1 MSSLSSWIKR
11 QSRVIRRSTLSGLTS
26 ILEEEPALRM
36 KAKRRHGVSDLAA
49 LHRRAGHT
57 HTHPSRRQ
65 PADMEDSRKCS
76 KYRKR
81 KNVSSQTWKARLTG
95 TGLELTAKP
104 DTVAQRGD
112 NKSAKI
118 VLRLVCLDS
127 DYECPRPR
135 PPLPRCDSPT
145 SDSSESEGSRS
156 GSASPVLSGL
166 PTTPTPSPTA
176 ESYDVAAELKG
187 QAVIRCK
194 TIKPLAIVKR
204 AVSPVPPPPQPV
216 ASTSTLPAADECEE
230 EDDDAWQDDD
240 EYYAAHAGSFITL
253 APPLPP
259 SFPASPSCESLPMSA
274 ALPSSRAL
282 RRESAIIPTASVRRS
297 PAVRASIPIPTR
309 APPPPPIVTSSA
321 YCHSYTLAV
330 TPAPPSASH
339 LSPASV
345 SRPSPALARSRTR
358 APPKTP
364 LPTDALSTPWSG
376 DWTAYA
382 PFGTPSPSSSQHSH
396 SSDSDSACSSSSER
410 LAALLSPPPAPSS
423 PQRRFPAET
432 QGVPSDVSSSEW
444 EEEEEEAWEACAV
457 SYGDAYEEVPLSPLV
472 ACVPSSPSPSSS
484 SPLAPSPTEE
494 KWNFPPSPLPLP
506 NPAFASASAC
516 SGSAPIAG
524 PGRYTGWH
532 PRPRASQLRLALAVE
547 PLSLLVS
554 QQQQRCQQ
562 EPERTLRSRWSSS
575 TLSSVHSAHA
585 HGRRSPGVASSPK
598 TFAFARAAGVRRYM
612 HFPKAPGQK
621 PKPKPMGSATVLS
634 TPKRGKGKGGKRLT
648 VEDVLVISPAPPS
661 PAPVPA
667 PPTPTCGATA
677 NAPRQRW
684 SYSSRASSSRA
695 APSGSESSDSGH
707 SDSDDCGSECSGGSG
722 SEGMRRK
729 PIPVGLF
736 LR

>member
-1 MSSLSSWIKR
+1 MSGLSSYIKR
-11 QSRVIRRSTLSGLTS
+11 QSRVIRRSTLSSLSS
-26 ILEEEPALRM
+26 ILEEEPAPELTTPKKSNSM
-36 KAKRRHGVSDLAA
+36 KAKRRHGVSDLAIPRTSP
-49 LHRRAGHT
+49 LF
-57 HTHPSRRQ
+57 
-65 PADMEDSRKCS
+65 
-76 KYRKR
+76 
-81 KNVSSQTWKARLTG
+81 
-95 TGLELTAKP
+95 TA
-104 DTVAQRGD
+104 VQRTP
-112 NKSAKI
+112 
-118 VLRLVCLDS
+118 CLDS
-127 DYECPRPR
+127 DYECPRPC
-135 PPLPRCDSPT
+135 PPLPRCDSLT

-156 GSASPVLSGL
+156 RSASLVSSGL

-176 ESYDVAAELKG
+176 ESYNVAAELKG
-187 QAVIRCK
+187 QAFIRCK

-216 ASTSTLPAADECEE
+216 ASTSMLPAADACEE

-240 EYYAAHAGSFITL
+240 EFYAAHAGSFITL

-259 SFPASPSCESLPMSA
+259 SFPASPSCESLPTSD

-309 APPPPPIVTSSA
+309 APPPPPIVTSHSHS
-321 YCHSYTLAV
+321 HSYSLAAGPSPN
-330 TPAPPSASH
+330 TASASASCY
-339 LSPASV
+339 LSPASTSASA
-345 SRPSPALARSRTR
+345 SRPSRVSRTR

-382 PFGTPSPSSSQHSH
+382 PFGTPSPSSSQHSY
-396 SSDSDSACSSSSER
+396 DSNSACSSSSER
-410 LAALLSPPPAPSS
+410 LAALLS

-444 EEEEEEAWEACAV
+444 EEEEDAWEACAM

-472 ACVPSSPSPSSS
+472 ACVPSSPS
-484 SPLAPSPTEE
+484 SPLSPPSPASSLSSVEE
-494 KWNFPPSPLPLP
+494 KWSFPPSPLPLP
-506 NPAFASASAC
+506 NPPFAASV
-516 SGSAPIAG
+516 PIAVAG

-547 PLSLLVS
+547 PLSLLASQDHSPCTPAPCASSPYSVQERERG
-554 QQQQRCQQ
+554 QQQQQQCQQ
-562 EPERTLRSRWSSS
+562 QPEQRALRSRWSSS

-612 HFPKAPGQK
+612 HFPKSPSAK

-634 TPKRGKGKGGKRLT
+634 TPDRKQGRGKGGKRLT
-648 VEDVLVISPAPPS
+648 VEDVCVISPAPAPAPPAS
-661 PAPVPA
+661 PAPVSA
-667 PPTPTCGATA
+667 TPTPTCGATA

-695 APSGSESSDSGH
+695 APSPSGSESDSGH
-707 SDSDDCGSECSGGSG
+707 SDSDCGSECSEGST
-722 SEGMRRK
+722 GMRRK